1 MNVITQT
8 QIKGKL
14 TITRKTPILA
24 EVNIGL
30 RHQEEVWN
38 IMEQETSQAEKDVNY
53 DQDLFR
59 RCSKKLDNKWQEQ

>member
-8 QIKGKL
+8 KFKGKL

-24 EVNIGL
+24 EVNTGL

-38 IMEQETSQAEKDVNY
+38 IMGRFGTCIRFSLSRLAENTLSCEHLKN
-53 DQDLFR
+53 
-59 RCSKKLDNKWQEQ
+59 SKM